1 MGKISQTF
9 RLLLLM
15 VAMMLTGAYAWAAPF
30 SVTGTVTD
38 ETGEPLIGVSVKA
51 ENSKTG
57 VTTDIDGNYTISMS
71 APGTIEFSYVGMDP
85 QKVKV
90 SAAGR
95 HDIVLKQGA
104 NTLDDVVVVG
114 YGTQRKVN
122 LTGSVQSI
130 SSDDIIRRNVSNGSN
145 ALQGMVPGLS
155 AVQGGGG
162 PGADAAS
169 IKIRGQ
175 GSLNS
180 ATSPLVLID
189 GVEGDM
195 NRIDLNSV
203 ESISVLKDAASA
215 SIYGSRASNGV
226 ILITTKRGSQGKP
239 KVTFNGYVGWNK
251 PTEIPETVDAITYL
265 TAVDQANV
273 NNDVA
278 PKYTE
283 LIQQYRELGA
293 DQMNRYDT
301 NWRDLILKKS
311 AMVQNYS
318 VGVSGGSDFI
328 NVYANAGY
336 YKQEGM
342 VANNNFERYSLR
354 LNSDMKI
361 NKWIKLG
368 VDMSVRQAEV
378 LNPLGGANESI
389 GYALSFAPIYSGIN
403 ADGTWGY
410 GLQGNNPIAA
420 INAGGYSRSTAPEY
434 IAKATLNI
442 TPYKGVTVTGSWN
455 WKRNDG
461 RTKTFADNYD
471 QYENG
476 VFKQTKPEVK
486 SARENRSTTDYIQY
500 TATASYENTFGKNYV
515 KALVGFQSED
525 TNSHS
530 LEAARKNYYYDG
542 YEDIMHGDASTATNN
557 SYRYSFAMLSYLFRV
572 NYAFADRYLLEV
584 NGRYDGTSRFK
595 GDKRWGFFPSVSAGW
610 RISEEAFMKEAST
623 VVNNLKLRASFGR
636 LGNQALDGTY
646 FPYVAA
652 ITGGEGNGYW
662 FDGVFFPGVTQA
674 QLANMLIGWEKST
687 QVNVGLDWS
696 LFNNR
701 LSGSFDYYVRKIDD
715 MLQKFP
721 VPDFVA
727 MAAPWQ
733 NAGSMRNNGWEL
745 SLEWN
750 DRVGDFSYYARFNLS
765 DVRNKILDLY
775 GNEYKS
781 GNRITVEGA
790 PYSQYY
796 GYVADGYFQ
805 SYDEINAKNEDGTY
819 KYAVYGDRNTIR
831 PGYIKYKDIS
841 GPDGKPDGVI
851 DGDDRTDIGDPTPH
865 FEFGLTLG
873 GEWKGIDLS
882 LFFQGVGQKDV
893 AYTGGGARPLMGN
906 STIYEHMLGNTWT
919 EDNRNAKYPL
929 LLLDVAGSSPNNMFS
944 SHWVK
949 SGAYCRLKN
958 IVLGYTLPRKWT
970 RAAFIERVRVYAS
983 AQNLFT
989 IKGSD
994 FYKGFDPEQS
1004 GGATCYP
1011 LNKSFL
1017 VGLQLDF

>member
-1 MGKISQTF
+1 MGKISRTF
-9 RLLLLM
+9 RLLLLV
-15 VAMMLTGAYAWAAPF
+15 VATMLSGVCAWAAPF

-38 ETGEPLIGVSVKA
+38 ETGEPLVGVSVKA

-57 VTTDIDGNYTISMS
+57 VTTDIDGNYSIVMS
-71 APGTIEFSYVGMDP
+71 APGTLEFSYVGMSA

-90 SAAGR
+90 SGASR
-95 HDIVLKQGA
+95 HDIVLKEDA
-104 NTLDDVVVVG
+104 TTLDDVVVVG

-130 SSDDIIRRNVSNGSN
+130 SSSDIVRRSVSNGSN
-145 ALQGMVPGLS
+145 ALQGIVPGLS

-226 ILITTKRGSQGKP
+226 ILITTKRGQQGKP

-251 PTEIPETVDAITYL
+251 PTEIPETVDAVTYL

-273 NNDVA
+273 NMGVE

-283 LIQQYRELGA
+283 LIEQYKTLGA

-301 NWRDLILKKS
+301 NWRDAILKKS

-318 VGVSGGSDFI
+318 VGVSGGSDFL

-336 YKQEGM
+336 YKQDGM
-342 VANNNFERYSLR
+342 VNNNNFKRYSLR

-368 VDMSVRQAEV
+368 VDLSVRQAEV
-378 LNPLGGANESI
+378 LNPIGGANESI
-389 GYALSFAPIYSGIN
+389 GYALSFAPIYSGVN

-420 INAGGYSRSTAPEY
+420 INAGGYSKSTAPEY
-434 IAKATLNI
+434 IAKANLNI

-476 VFKQTKPEVK
+476 VFKQTKPENK
-486 SARENRSTTDYIQY
+486 AARESRSTVDYIQY
-500 TATASYENTFGKNYV
+500 TATASYENTFGKNYL

-525 TNSHS
+525 TNGHS
-530 LEAARKNYYYDG
+530 LEAARSKYYYDG
-542 YEDIMHGDASTATNN
+542 YEDIMHGDASTATNS
-557 SYRYSFAMLSYLFRV
+557 SYRYSYAMLSYLFRI

-610 RISEEAFMKEAST
+610 RISEEAFMKDASS

-646 FPYVAA
+646 FPYVSA
-652 ITGGEGNGYW
+652 ISSVEGNGYW
-662 FDGVFFPGVTQA
+662 FDGEFTPGAAQA

-687 QVNVGLDWS
+687 QVNVGLDWG

-727 MAAPWQ
+727 MTAPWQ

-781 GNRITVEGA
+781 GNRITVEGR

-805 SYDEINAKNEDGTY
+805 SKEEIMATNPDGTY
-819 KYAVYGDRNTIR
+819 KYPVYGDRNTIEA
-831 PGYIKYKDIS
+831 GYIKYKDIS

-851 DGDDRTDIGDPTPH
+851 DGNDRVDIGDPTPH
-865 FEFGLTLG
+865 FEFGLTIG

-919 EDNRNAKYPL
+919 KDNPNAKYPL
-929 LLLDVAGSSPNNMFS
+929 LTLDVAGSSPNNMFS

-958 IVLGYTLPRKWT
+958 LVLGYTLPRTWT
-970 RAAFIERVRVYAS
+970 RKAFIERVRVYAS